1 MNKIY
6 KNHKNIKKGIKKI
19 RKIIMKKI
27 NKEYKNKIE
36 FILDN
41 IIKRKNNN
49 NYNYSLKIY

>member
-1 MNKIY
+1 
-6 KNHKNIKKGIKKI
+6 
-19 RKIIMKKI
+19 MKKI

-49 NYNYSLKIY
+49 NSLKIY